1 MTSFDVVKKIKNTIK
16 CRKVGHAGTLDPL
29 ATGLLI
35 VCTGKNTK
43 KITEIQNQNKEYSG
57 QFTLGKTTPSHD
69 LETKFINE
77 NDISNISDN
86 VILSASESFVGEQFQ
101 RPPKFSAVKVK
112 GRRAYEYARDNK
124 KVIIKE
130 KKITIFSFD
139 ITSIKLPNIN
149 FNITCTKGTY
159 IRSIARDFGE
169 KLGCG
174 AVLTKLKRTKIGEF
188 DIKNANKIDYLI
200 SKLNRE
206 KIENN

>member
-1 MTSFDVVKKIKNTIK
+1 M
-16 CRKVGHAGTLDPL
+16 
-29 ATGLLI
+29 
-35 VCTGKNTK
+35 
-43 KITEIQNQNKEYSG
+43 
-57 QFTLGKTTPSHD
+57 
-69 LETKFINE
+69 
-77 NDISNISDN
+77 
-86 VILSASESFVGEQFQ
+86 GEQFQ

-124 KVIIKE
+124 KVFIKE
-130 KKITIFSFD
+130 KKITIFRFD